1 MKPGRL
7 LAAGLLMAAV
17 LSPSARAADELVLR
31 WSTQAGKKPTFR
43 GVLNKDSAGMG
54 AGGMLYPAPGL
65 VGLFAAVLAH
75 AAVNSSV
82 QSAEMRKL
90 QDQADE
96 VLKPYS
102 TALDGIAVDD
112 LLVQT
117 RTALAPQSLNVRP
130 GWVNANLELTPVFL
144 MTQDRRAV
152 LLDVAAQFNDG
163 TSGKPRQL
171 GMRVVSDPR
180 GQVADGQDDWASREG
195 ALKKVCV
202 DLLARAVR
210 HMLDS
215 VDPARPATAPAT
227 ERTVRFSE
235 GGALRME
242 RSKVLEQRC
251 GRALLLTLSDTLMS
265 VPLSN
270 AAPDAECAPAVTQEP
285 VAAVAVAGTAAPGPA
300 TSAGQ

>member
-1 MKPGRL
+1 MTPARL
-7 LAAGLLMAAV
+7 LAAGLLMAAA
-17 LSPSARAADELVLR
+17 LLPSARADDELALR
-31 WSTQAGKKPTFR
+31 WSTQAGAKATFR
-43 GVLNKDSAGMG
+43 GVLNKDGAGMG

-65 VGLFAAVLAH
+65 VGLFAAVLTH

-82 QSAEMRKL
+82 QSAEMRRL
-90 QDQADE
+90 QEKADE
-96 VLKPYS
+96 ILRPYS
-102 TALDGIAVDD
+102 VALDGMVADD
-112 LLVQT
+112 LLAST
-117 RTALAPQSLNVRP
+117 RAALAPQSLAVRP

-163 TSGKPRQL
+163 TTGRPRQL

-180 GQVADGQDDWASREG
+180 GQLADGQDDWASNEG

-202 DLLARAVR
+202 ELLARAVR

-215 VDPARPATAPAT
+215 VDPTRPAPAPGA
-227 ERTVRFSE
+227 ERTVRFTE

-270 AAPDAECAPAVTQEP
+270 AVLDAECLPADASAP
-285 VAAVAVAGTAAPGPA
+285 VATAAP
-300 TSAGQ
+300 TSTPVTVAGQ

>member
-1 MKPGRL
+1 MKPGCL
-7 LAAGLLMAAV
+7 LAAGLLMAAA
-17 LSPSARAADELVLR
+17 LLPAAQAEDELTLR
-31 WSTQAGKKPTFR
+31 WSDQSGAKPMFR
-43 GVLNKDSAGMG
+43 GVLNKDGAGMG
-54 AGGMLYPAPGL
+54 AGAMLYPAPGL
-65 VGLFAAVLAH
+65 AGLFAAVLTH

-90 QDQADE
+90 QAAADE
-96 VLKPYS
+96 VLKRYAP
-102 TALDGIAVDD
+102 ALDAMAADD
-112 LLVQT
+112 LLAQT
-117 RTALAPQSLNVRP
+117 RAALAPHGLAVRP

-163 TSGKPRQL
+163 TTGRPRQL

-180 GQVADGQDDWASREG
+180 GQQAEGQDDWASDES

-202 DLLARAVR
+202 ELLTRAVR

-215 VDPARPATAPAT
+215 VDPARPAPTASA
-227 ERTVRFSE
+227 ERTVRFAE

-265 VPLSN
+265 VPLVN
-270 AAPDAECAPAVTQEP
+270 VAVPDAECGVATAPAQVPAPAP
-285 VAAVAVAGTAAPGPA
+285 VAVVAG
-300 TSAGQ
+300 Q